1 MAKELDFIEKK
12 LAALKAS
19 KEKEENKSKELIDKL
34 TNKFNEDSKNL
45 KATFD
50 SKVNDS
56 KKDLQ
61 TKLAVLNP
69 EISFYEKQRDAYLK
83 LMKDIEDHVSAGK
96 KDEE

>member
-19 KEKEENKSKELIDKL
+19 KEKEEKKASEIYEKL
-34 TNKFNEDSKNL
+34 TNKFTEDSKSL
-45 KATFD
+45 KATYD
-50 SKVNDS
+50 SKVAES

-61 TKLAVLNP
+61 AKLAVLNP

-83 LMKDIEDHVSAGK
+83 LKKDIEDHLSIGN